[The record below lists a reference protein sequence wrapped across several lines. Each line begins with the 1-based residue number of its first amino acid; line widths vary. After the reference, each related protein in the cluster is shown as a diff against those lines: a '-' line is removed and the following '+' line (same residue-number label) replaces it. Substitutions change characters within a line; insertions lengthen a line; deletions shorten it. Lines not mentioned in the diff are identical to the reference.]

1 MALLEMIL
9 TFATLPLLLVLTLV
23 NTENIYQNNIFQVYV
38 LVYVLYFLLSAAW
51 LFFFKR
57 IKFKNAIIKQE
68 RFSSLQFIVYTCIL
82 ILPAV
87 WLVHYFIL
95 WTLGGTGLYLRAY
108 GKVAFLYLVFALSIS
123 PILTFVKNKKI
134 SDMLIVMRKII
145 WILSFVFFL
154 KHWLEYFSMEYLFA
168 IKHTPVIWY
177 RSYIRQNFLVR
188 LDASTWVVAWILM
201 LVLWITSNKFS
212 VQLLSWSVWKK
223 VQSLVYPAF
232 LVASIHVAFSSRFD
246 MFYILLVVR
255 LVFIRSVSYLAQRNK
270 PQSWPTTKYICV
282 PCGYIYDE
290 AIGDPDGWLEPW
302 TKFEDIPDSWVC
314 PICGVTKLSFEP
326 YYDVPQALFSWYLA
340 KIVWYVMLTLDVL
353 ELTLKL
359 DTSLTIIPWQYVLIT
374 LKDFDGEFTR
384 AYSIVEN
391 TWDTIKLWIK
401 VRDAWRW
408 WRTLKSLKVWD
419 TLKIKGVY
427 GNFVLKNTP
436 NPKVF
441 VATWTGLSP
450 LYNMILNMPAS
461 SKNILLWWA
470 AKQDEFYYID
480 KFRGYKNLQLELFVS
495 QEEVKW
501 YHNGRVDASVSDF
514 PLTTEFYLCGNPSMV
529 TGQIKLL
536 KAKWY
541 QNVYSEIF

>member
-1 MALLEMIL
+1 
-9 TFATLPLLLVLTLV
+9 
-23 NTENIYQNNIFQVYV
+23 
-38 LVYVLYFLLSAAW
+38 
-51 LFFFKR
+51 
-57 IKFKNAIIKQE
+57 
-68 RFSSLQFIVYTCIL
+68 
-82 ILPAV
+82 
-87 WLVHYFIL
+87 
-95 WTLGGTGLYLRAY
+95 
-108 GKVAFLYLVFALSIS
+108 
-123 PILTFVKNKKI
+123 
-134 SDMLIVMRKII
+134 
-145 WILSFVFFL
+145 
-154 KHWLEYFSMEYLFA
+154 
-168 IKHTPVIWY
+168 
-177 RSYIRQNFLVR
+177 
-188 LDASTWVVAWILM
+188 
-201 LVLWITSNKFS
+201 
-212 VQLLSWSVWKK
+212 
-223 VQSLVYPAF
+223 
-232 LVASIHVAFSSRFD
+232 